1 MRLFGYAR
9 VSTSQQS
16 LDLQVRA
23 LKDAGVKAN
32 RIFTD
37 KASGSSTD
45 REGLDLLRMKVEE
58 VMSFW
63 LRSSTVWL
71 ARHCRYDPTDK
82 EFDAQGACSPVSL
95 MTGSVPTVIWGQ
107 MVVTILSAVA
117 QAERRRIL
125 ERTNGPTGS
134 KAERNQI
141 WPQRTVDRNVVR
153 RFIRRAL
160 VQRKLLI
167 SSVLPAP
174 RFIKFLK
181 TKGLVDTPIF
191 IRLCHDNNG
200 FLDVRWHF
208 RGRGNVRGNPI
219 CLFF

>member
-58 VMSFW
+58 GDVILVKKLDRLGRDTADMIQ
-63 LRSSTVWL
+63 LI
-71 ARHCRYDPTDK
+71 K
-82 EFDAQGACSPVSL
+82 GDAQGVAVRFIDDGISTDGD
-95 MTGSVPTVIWGQ
+95 MGQ

-125 ERTNGPTGS
+125 ERTNEGRQEAKLKGI
-134 KAERNQI
+134 KFGRR
-141 WPQRTVDRNVVR
+141 RTVDRNVVLTLHQKGTGATEIAHQLSIAR
-153 RFIRRAL
+153 STVYKILEDERA
-160 VQRKLLI
+160 
-167 SSVLPAP
+167 S
-174 RFIKFLK
+174 
-181 TKGLVDTPIF
+181 
-191 IRLCHDNNG
+191 
-200 FLDVRWHF
+200 
-208 RGRGNVRGNPI
+208 
-219 CLFF
+219 

>member
-58 VMSFW
+58 GDVILVKKLDRLGRDTADMIQ
-63 LRSSTVWL
+63 LI
-71 ARHCRYDPTDK
+71 K
-82 EFDAQGACSPVSL
+82 EFDAQGVAVRFIDDGISTDGD
-95 MTGSVPTVIWGQ
+95 MGQ

-125 ERTNGPTGS
+125 ERTNEGRQEAKLKGI
-134 KAERNQI
+134 KFGRR
-141 WPQRTVDRNVVR
+141 RTVDRNVVLTLHQKGTGATEIAHQLSIARSTVYKILEDGHCCKVSDEAAFCLIQRPYISKTLLTR
-153 RFIRRAL
+153 R
-160 VQRKLLI
+160 I
-167 SSVLPAP
+167 SP
-174 RFIKFLK
+174 R
-181 TKGLVDTPIF
+181 GSP
-191 IRLCHDNNG
+191 
-200 FLDVRWHF
+200 
-208 RGRGNVRGNPI
+208 
-219 CLFF
+219 